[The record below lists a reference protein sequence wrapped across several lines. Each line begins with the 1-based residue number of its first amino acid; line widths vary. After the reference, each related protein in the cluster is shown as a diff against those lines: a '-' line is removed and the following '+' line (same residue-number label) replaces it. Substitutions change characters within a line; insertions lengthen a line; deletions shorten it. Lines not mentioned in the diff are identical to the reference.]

1 MMPVTMASFSVYPR
15 DSKRMKVVRAG
26 PMPMLGTT
34 ATPMRKDTAA
44 TAPHARR
51 VTLGLLLPLLLVVL
65 LLL

>member
-1 MMPVTMASFSVYPR
+1 
-15 DSKRMKVVRAG
+15 MKVVKAG

-51 VTLGLLLPLLLVVL
+51 VTRGLLLPLPLVL
-65 LLL
+65 LLLL